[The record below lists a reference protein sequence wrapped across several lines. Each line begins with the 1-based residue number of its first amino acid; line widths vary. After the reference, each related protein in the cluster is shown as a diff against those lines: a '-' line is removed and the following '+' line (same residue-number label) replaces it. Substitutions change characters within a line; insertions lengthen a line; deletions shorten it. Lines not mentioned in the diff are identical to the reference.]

1 MTVSH
6 TRCWRRIPL
15 YYEAKLLFVIW
26 LWHPQ
31 TRGAI
36 SLYENTVQPL
46 LSHYEP
52 QIDQFIAEGRG
63 MASDAFSANIGK
75 YVSSPWLV
83 SLMPGHISSETTGCS
98 MLCCYATSE

>member
-1 MTVSH
+1 
-6 TRCWRRIPL
+6 
-15 YYEAKLLFVIW
+15 LLFVIW

>member
-1 MTVSH
+1 MILLTYTLEMTCQMTETISH
-6 TRCWRRIPL
+6 AHFLRRIPL

-36 SLYENTVQPL
+36 SLYEKTVQPL

-63 MASDAFSANIGK
+63 LASDAFSANIGK
-75 YVSSPWLV
+75 YVSSHWL
-83 SLMPGHISSETTGCS
+83 I
-98 MLCCYATSE
+98 